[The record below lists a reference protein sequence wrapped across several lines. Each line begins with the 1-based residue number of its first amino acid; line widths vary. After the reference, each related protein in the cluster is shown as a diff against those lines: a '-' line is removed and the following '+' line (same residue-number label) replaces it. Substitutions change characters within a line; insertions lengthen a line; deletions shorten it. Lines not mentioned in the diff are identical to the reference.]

1 MDGWIDERM
10 DVHTNLK
17 FHNIDD
23 EHSMGKSKNQF
34 CLFGT
39 LMSEFCKN
47 NIIDDLCNHDHWA
60 QENE

>member
-1 MDGWIDERM
+1 M